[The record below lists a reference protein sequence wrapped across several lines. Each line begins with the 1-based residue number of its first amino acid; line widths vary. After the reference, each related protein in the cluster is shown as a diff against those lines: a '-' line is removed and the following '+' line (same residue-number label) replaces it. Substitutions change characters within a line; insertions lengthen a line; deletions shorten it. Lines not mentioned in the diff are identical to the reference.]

1 MHICTSHTQPHQP
14 LAMPTIYQIMLQG
27 MHYIF
32 LWPGYGNFEGLKMTS
47 YMLTPKHSLL
57 AKTIIQYLNGTNS
70 QATNMQVSLTCGTLY
85 NLPNPTNAMTGVM
98 LQRECNINTMLHLHN
113 M

>member
-32 LWPGYGNFEGLKMTS
+32 LWPSYGNFKGLKMTS

-57 AKTIIQYLNGTNS
+57 AKTIIWYLNGTNS
-70 QATNMQVSLTCGTLY
+70 QATSMQVSLTCGTY
-85 NLPNPTNAMTGVM
+85 QTPPM
-98 LQRECNINTMLHLHN
+98 Q
-113 M
+113 